1 MNIENSELFNS
12 IKEELDKRIKKSK
25 TYLDKSEEKIK
36 DSTKKLGMFDKMSIN
51 SDIKKYQEQ
60 IIKLTELNQSI
71 ATLRFGD
78 NDKYI
83 LPEELKS
90 QFDRLGTLLSPQETT
105 QLRESVNNSLKN
117 VNKDK
122 KEDIKQ
128 KVINVE
134 KILNQLKIGS
144 NNFQIFNQYNQYTGN
159 TISFNNAIKEIE
171 RNQLRNLAMQYSFI
185 SSKQTEIQ
193 LKNSDEL
200 LLLSLEEMI
209 KNNQLEKNNNTQNI
223 MDNFSSIKEAFVTK
237 TRLEE
242 TLLVLNNTLS
252 ELTKI
257 TEIDFSK
264 VELCLRQ
271 LGNKYQNELE
281 KTNKFLSK
289 FDFNDIK
296 KQIET
301 KKEQE
306 DQEKL
311 KNSHIMEYEQL
322 AYELEKVMSENPG
335 NYEKIQQIK
344 EDMRDVATKY
354 EFSSTQLETAMVAGK
369 TKYQQEQQERRAK
382 VETAKE
388 KIAYEDQLKA
398 DVMKE
403 IREYAIREL
412 ESSGAFDEEHEL
424 RNGDIHSKP
433 IDKEAMIQ
441 RKIEELKRIADMTP
455 EERGLEDQKRRGLI
469 NSDTRLEDLT
479 PQQLNDL
486 RVGYS
491 DSSYEF
497 MADYKNWQSRE
508 QIKPQANNM
517 YREYIKY
524 RASLNDK
531 NEFLSFS
538 EYAKQM
544 HNIENMSDIMV
555 DEELKEEMRGM
566 SR

>member
-1 MNIENSELFNS
+1 
-12 IKEELDKRIKKSK
+12 
-25 TYLDKSEEKIK
+25 
-36 DSTKKLGMFDKMSIN
+36 MSIN

-117 VNKDK
+117 VNKNK

-128 KVINVE
+128 RVINIE

-144 NNFQIFNQYNQYTGN
+144 NNFQIFNQFNQYTGN
-159 TISFNNAIKEIE
+159 KISFNNAIKEIE
-171 RNQLRNLAMQYSFI
+171 KNQLRNLAMQYSFI

-223 MDNFSSIKEAFVTK
+223 MDNFPSIKEAFVTK

-264 VELCLRQ
+264 VESCLRQ

-289 FDFNDIK
+289 FDFNEIK

-306 DQEKL
+306 DQKKL
-311 KNSHIMEYEQL
+311 KNSYIMEYEQL

-344 EDMRDVATKY
+344 EAMRDVTTEY

-508 QIKPQANNM
+508 QIKPQANNV